1 MYLTGNTISSIIM
14 TTYCPVDALNRK
26 RMNTIPQNFM
36 WGEDGEKMA
45 YSNPNYEQLK
55 GAYLFAEV
63 ARRSREYKEAN
74 PDKRVISLGIGDIT
88 LPLAPAVVEAMH
100 KAVDDMA
107 KKETLYG
114 YGPYEGYDFL
124 LDQIVEH
131 DYKARGVSIEK
142 SEIFVNDGAKS
153 DTGNIG
159 DILCAQNTVLI
170 ADPAY
175 PVYID
180 TNVMSGRSVTLLPCT
195 EETGF
200 VPVPPEEGYD
210 IVYLCSPNNPTGA
223 VMNKE
228 QIAAWVQ
235 YAKKH
240 NAVLLFDGA
249 YESFIK
255 DPALPRSIYEVE
267 GAKEVAIEFRSYSK
281 TAGFTGIRCGYT
293 VVPKALKLKGQG
305 GEMNANELWF
315 RRQSTKFNG
324 TSYITQRGAEAVY
337 SAQGRPQI
345 EKNIDFY
352 LENVAIIKKGLDDL
366 GIACIGGKNS
376 PYIWLRCPGG
386 LSSWEFFDKLL
397 FECNVI
403 GTPGEGFGE
412 CGKGWF
418 RLTGFGSR
426 EDTVEAVNRLNAL
439 K

>member
-1 MYLTGNTISSIIM
+1 
-14 TTYCPVDALNRK
+14 
-26 RMNTIPQNFM
+26 
-36 WGEDGEKMA
+36 MA

-63 ARRSREYKEAN
+63 ARRSREYKEAH

-88 LPLAPAVVEAMH
+88 LPLAPAVVDAMH

-124 LDQIVEH
+124 LAKIVEH
-131 DYKARGVSIEK
+131 DYRARGVEIDK

-159 DILCAQNTVLI
+159 DILCTQNTVLI

-195 EETGF
+195 EKTGF
-200 VPVPPEEGYD
+200 IPVPPKEGYD
-210 IVYLCSPNNPTGA
+210 LVYLCSPNNPTGS

-228 QIAAWVQ
+228 QLAAWVR
-235 YAKKH
+235 YAKQH
-240 NAVLLFDGA
+240 GSVLLFDGA

-255 DPALPRSIYEVE
+255 DPELPRSIYEVE
-267 GAKEVAIEFRSYSK
+267 GAKEVAIEFRSFSK
-281 TAGFTGIRCGYT
+281 TAGFTGVRCGYT
-293 VVPKALKLKGQG
+293 VVPKALKLKGLG
-305 GEMNANELWF
+305 GEMSANELWY

-337 SAQGRPQI
+337 SAEGKRQVMQ
-345 EKNIDFY
+345 NIDFY
-352 LENVAIIKKGLDDL
+352 LENVAIIKKALDAL
-366 GIACIGGKNS
+366 GIECIGGANS
-376 PYIWLRCPGG
+376 PYIWLKCPSG

-397 FECNVI
+397 HECNVI

-426 EDTVEAVNRLNAL
+426 EDTVTAVERLTAL